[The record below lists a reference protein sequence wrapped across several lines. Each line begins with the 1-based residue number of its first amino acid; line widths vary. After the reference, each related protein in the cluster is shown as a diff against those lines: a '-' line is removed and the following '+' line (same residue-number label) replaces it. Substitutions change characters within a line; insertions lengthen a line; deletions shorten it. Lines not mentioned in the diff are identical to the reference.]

1 MLPNYHFTFNLP
13 LEKASGKRI
22 LLFFL
27 SDAVIN
33 LNNGNME
40 KQKLVVISTIGNENP
55 EKATLTFVLAT
66 ACQSLD
72 TDVVMFLQSSAVVLA
87 KKGEADNI
95 RAEGLAPLKDLLDT
109 FMEMEGSLY
118 LCSPCIKERGISM
131 DNVVEGAEVAAAG
144 TLASEVLGAKSV
156 ITY

>member
-1 MLPNYHFTFNLP
+1 M
-13 LEKASGKRI
+13 AQ
-22 LLFFL
+22 
-27 SDAVIN
+27 D
-33 LNNGNME
+33 
-40 KQKLVVISTIGNENP
+40 KLVIISTVGNENP
-55 EKATLTFVLAT
+55 EKATLPFVLAT

-72 TDVVMFLQSSAVVLA
+72 SEVVMFLQSSAVVLA
-87 KKGEADNI
+87 KKGEADSI

-109 FMEMEGSLY
+109 FMEMEGTMY

-131 DNVVEGAEVAAAG
+131 DDVIDGAEVAAAG